1 LSEEFQA
8 LLILKLFECVLLTD
22 LLLLLTI
29 IIFFMKNLLLL
40 GDEAIAQAALD
51 AGLSGMYAYP
61 GTPSTEIMEYIQ
73 SSKDASSRNVH
84 RSWSAN
90 EKTAMEAALGMS
102 YAGKR
107 AMVAMK
113 HVGLNVAADGFI
125 NSAMTGVNG
134 GVVVVSADDPSMHSS
149 QNEQDSRF
157 YGKFAMVPCFEP
169 SNQQEAYEM
178 IFDAF
183 ETSEKYKLPVLFRIT
198 TRLAHSRA
206 NVQLK
211 DVLPEKKFCLPPDP
225 HQFVLLPA
233 IARKKYKNLLSS
245 YESLRYDIRIS
256 KYNIFKDGRN
266 RGLGIIACGI
276 AYNYLLENIGEAKD
290 DFPIL
295 KIAAYPFPKD
305 LITDLTSRCEEVLV
319 LEEGAPIIEEALRGI
334 LDNGIKIYGRLDQT
348 VPRDGELNPSI
359 VARALG
365 LPVSFGVEVPA
376 IVKTRP
382 PSFCRGCGHADMYN
396 SLNEAINQFGPGR
409 VFSDIGCYTLG
420 ALPPYNAIYS
430 CVDMGAS
437 VTMAIGAADAGLFP
451 SVAVIGDSTFTHSG
465 MTGLLDAVVKNSP
478 VTIIISDNSTT
489 GMTGGQQ
496 SLATGRLEQICEGI
510 GVEHEHIRVLVPL
523 RKNHEENVRIMKE
536 EFEYKGVSV
545 IIAARECIQ
554 TATKRKRSET
564 SGD

>member
-1 LSEEFQA
+1 
-8 LLILKLFECVLLTD
+8 
-22 LLLLLTI
+22 
-29 IIFFMKNLLLL
+29 MKKLLLL

-73 SSKDASSRNVH
+73 SSNEASVRNVH
-84 RSWSAN
+84 REWSSN

-134 GVVVVSADDPSMHSS
+134 GLIVVSADDPSMHSS

-157 YGKFAMVPCFEP
+157 YGKFASVPCYEP

-206 NVQLK
+206 SVQLK
-211 DVLPEKKFCLPPDP
+211 KAIPEKKLTLPSDLL
-225 HQFVLLPA
+225 QFVLLPS
-233 IARKKYKNLLSS
+233 IARKKYKVLLSS
-245 YESLRYDIRIS
+245 YESLRYENRIS
-256 KYNIFKDGRN
+256 KYNTFTDGRK
-266 RGLGIIACGI
+266 RDLGIIACGI
-276 AYNYLLENIGEAKD
+276 AYNYLMENISSIKA
-290 DFPIL
+290 DFPVL
-295 KIAAYPFPKD
+295 KISAYPFPKD
-305 LITDLTSRCEEVLV
+305 LITDITGRCKEVLI
-319 LEEGAPIIEEALRGI
+319 LEEGAPLVEEALRGI
-334 LDNGIKIYGRLDQT
+334 LDNGMKIYGRLDGT
-348 VPRDGELNPSI
+348 VPRDGELNPVI
-359 VARALG
+359 VAKAIG
-365 LPVSFGVEVPA
+365 LPVSFGHEVPSV
-376 IVKTRP
+376 VKMRP
-382 PSFCRGCGHADMYN
+382 PSFCKGCGHADMFN
-396 SLNEAINQFGPGR
+396 SLIEAVKPYGPGR
-409 VFSDIGCYTLG
+409 VFSDIGCYTLA
-420 ALPPYNAIYS
+420 ALPPYNAINS

-437 VTMAIGAADAGLFP
+437 ITMSVGAADAGLFP
-451 SVAVIGDSTFTHSG
+451 SIAVIGDSTFTHSG
-465 MTGLLDAVVKNSP
+465 MTGLLDAVVKNSS

-489 GMTGGQQ
+489 GMTGGQPSQ
-496 SLATGRLEQICEGI
+496 ATGRIESICKGI
-510 GVEHEHIRVLVPL
+510 GVVREHLRVLVPL

-545 IIAARECIQ
+545 IIATRDCIQ
-554 TATKRKRSET
+554 NATKRKKSE
-564 SGD
+564 SSNVPSQIELQ